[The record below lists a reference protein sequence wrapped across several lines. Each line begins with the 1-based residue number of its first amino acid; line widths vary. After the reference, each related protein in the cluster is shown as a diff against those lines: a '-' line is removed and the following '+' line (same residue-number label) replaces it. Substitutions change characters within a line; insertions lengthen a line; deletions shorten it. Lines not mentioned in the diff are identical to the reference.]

1 MNDYRYLSSG
11 GKLEWRLPDNYYL
24 GSVQI
29 HRHKSLPAFHVY
41 VYYMATEEGLGYFDV
56 SAVGDGPSFELAL
69 ASTLEKCQAKLAE
82 ARRDRQAWIDNPNK
96 PVPRLKPDDKPVN
109 ISGIDTSTLSFDL

>member
-29 HRHKSLPAFHVY
+29 HRHKVLPAYHVY
-41 VYYMATEEGLGYFDV
+41 VYYMAEEAGLGYFDV

-69 ASTLEKCQAKLAE
+69 ASTLEKCQAKLAAE
-82 ARRDRQAWIDNPNK
+82 RVSRKAWIDNPNK
-96 PVPRLKPDDKPVN
+96 PTPRLAAEAPVN
-109 ISGIDTSTLSFDL
+109 ISGIDTSSLSFDL

>member
-11 GKLEWRLPDNYYL
+11 GQLYWKLPDNYYL

-41 VYYMATEEGLGYFDV
+41 VYYMATEEVLGYFDV
-56 SAVGDGPSFELAL
+56 SAVGDGPTFELAL
-69 ASTLEKCQAKLAE
+69 AATLEKCQAKVAE
-82 ARRDRQAWIDNPNK
+82 ARRDRQAWLDNPNK
-96 PVPRLKPDDKPVN
+96 TVPRLKPDDKPVN
-109 ISGIDTSTLSFDL
+109 LSGMDLSSLSFDL

>member
-11 GKLEWRLPDNYYL
+11 GELRWKLPDNFYL

-41 VYYMATEEGLGYFDV
+41 VYYMGTEEGLGYFDV
-56 SAVGDGPSFELAL
+56 SAVGDGPSFEMAL
-69 ASTLEKCQAKLAE
+69 ASALEKCQAKLAE
-82 ARRDRQAWIDNPNK
+82 ERVSRKAWIDNPNK
-96 PVPRLKPDDKPVN
+96 PVPKMKAETVVSV
-109 ISGIDTSTLSFDL
+109 SGIDTSTLSFDL

>member
-11 GKLEWRLPDNYYL
+11 GSLVWRLPDNFYL

-41 VYYMATEEGLGYFDV
+41 VYYMADEPELGYFDI
-56 SAVGDGPSFELAL
+56 SAVGEGPSFEA
-69 ASTLEKCQAKLAE
+69 AVAATLEKCQAKLAE
-82 ARRDRQAWIDNPNK
+82 AKKDRRAWLDNPNK
-96 PVPRLKPDDKPVN
+96 PQPRLAADAPVN
-109 ISGIDTSTLSFDL
+109 LKGLDVSSLTFDL